1 MVLLEGGSGGLLCN
15 GVGEDEEE
23 CRPSHRLLEG
33 EPAELAGG
41 FCKGWVSFVF
51 CALLPGVSTG
61 VERVLLLTSCVTWGS
76 Y

>member
-1 MVLLEGGSGGLLCN
+1 MGAYSAMALVKTKKSEG
-15 GVGEDEEE
+15 
-23 CRPSHRLLEG
+23 PSHRLLEG